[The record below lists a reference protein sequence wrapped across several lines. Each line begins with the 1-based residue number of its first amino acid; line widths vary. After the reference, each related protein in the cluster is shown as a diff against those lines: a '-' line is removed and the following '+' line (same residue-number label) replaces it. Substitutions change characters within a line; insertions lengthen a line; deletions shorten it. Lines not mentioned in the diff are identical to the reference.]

1 VDVYDD
7 YAHHPSEFRALMDAV
22 SKMGYKRIVA
32 AFQPHTYS
40 RLKNLFE
47 DFVEVLSI
55 PDKLY
60 LADVYAAREQDVFG
74 VSSADLAARIPGST
88 YCRSFD
94 ELCEKLRAELRE
106 GDMFLTVGAGDI
118 YKVGEMLL
126 DRQA

>member
-1 VDVYDD
+1 
-7 YAHHPSEFRALMDAV
+7 MDAV
-22 SKMGYKRIVA
+22 SKMGYKRIVV

-47 DFVEVLSI
+47 DFVQVLSI

-74 VSSADLAARIPGST
+74 VSSADLAAHIPGST

-94 ELCEKLRAELRE
+94 ELCAALRAELRE

-126 DRQA
+126 DKDS

>member
-1 VDVYDD
+1 
-7 YAHHPSEFRALMDAV
+7 MDAV
-22 SKMGYKRIVA
+22 GKMGYQRIVV

-47 DFVEVLSI
+47 DFVQVLSI

-60 LADVYAAREQDVFG
+60 LADVYAAREKDVFG
-74 VSSADLAARIPGST
+74 ISSADLAARIPGST
-88 YCRSFD
+88 YCRSFA
-94 ELCEKLRAELRE
+94 ELCEKLRGELRE

-126 DRQA
+126 DKDS